1 MTAIKRV
8 FSGIQP
14 TGVPQLGNYLG
25 CIRNWVSLQKDED
38 GNKATGTSRELFYS
52 IVGLHSLTVPRDP
65 ESLRRNTVEAAAAL
79 VACGIDPARSVLFR
93 QSAVP
98 AHSQL
103 SWVLACITPV
113 GWLNRMTQWKSKLQ
127 QQHTKQQ
134 QQQQQQHGAAG
145 SHGGLV
151 ADNGINMPNVGSAAA
166 KNLLTGLFTYPVLMA
181 ADVLLYNATHVPVGE
196 DQVQHMEFTRDLAMH
211 FNKQYKRRVFVMPEI
226 MMSATMRI
234 MSLQDPQRKMSKS
247 DPAELSRIT
256 LTDTDDQ
263 IRLKIKK
270 ASTDSIRE
278 ISYDPELRP
287 GVSNLLAIYA
297 GLKDIHPTAAA
308 QSMASFNNRQL
319 KEAVVE
325 AVVSE
330 LSPIR
335 QEIVRLLGDQGY
347 IEKILCEN
355 EAKARDVA
363 QANWKIIAECVGIE
377 A

>member
-1 MTAIKRV
+1 
-8 FSGIQP
+8 
-14 TGVPQLGNYLG
+14 
-25 CIRNWVSLQKDED
+25 
-38 GNKATGTSRELFYS
+38 
-52 IVGLHSLTVPRDP
+52 
-65 ESLRRNTVEAAAAL
+65 
-79 VACGIDPARSVLFR
+79 
-93 QSAVP
+93 
-98 AHSQL
+98 
-103 SWVLACITPV
+103 
-113 GWLNRMTQWKSKLQ
+113 
-127 QQHTKQQ
+127 
-134 QQQQQQHGAAG
+134 QHGVAG
-145 SHGGLV
+145 GHGGLV

-263 IRLKIKK
+263 ICLKIKK
-270 ASTDSIRE
+270 ASTDSIHE

-308 QSMASFNNRQL
+308 RSMASFNNRQL
-319 KEAVVE
+319 KEAVAE

-335 QEIVRLLGDQGY
+335 QEIARLLGDQGY

-363 QANWKIIAECVGIE
+363 QANWKTIAECVGIE